1 MKFSGKI
8 PPVIPG
14 RITSAVFGPAP
25 VGRDRAIGMSER
37 LAAVSSLQSSLEY
50 LTQRKDIEKGGMN
63 DWEVARQYLAGAGP
77 LTRRLVDGV
86 SGVRTTTALHAAR
99 TAVALGMLL
108 PGDSRWRGAGNVFLG
123 TSSAL
128 LSPRHHYGGDGSDQ
142 VATLVQLA
150 TGAARLVP
158 SPAAKDALLWYA
170 SLQANMAYAISGW
183 VKLFGKP
190 WRDATALGG
199 VMRTRTYGHEGMHR
213 WTQEHPKTAK
223 VLTHSVL
230 ALECSFPLVY
240 AGGGKLTR
248 SMITSAAAFHVA
260 NGYFM
265 GLSRFV
271 TAFPAFHP
279 LVAYTAAPRSHPT
292 VAGRDDRA
300 LTAAA
305 AALAGG
311 TLAAAATAV
320 RRRLRTTEGWHTSR
334 TLTARSKNRLQYE
347 EYSPGDPEQPVVV
360 LASGLLSTSEHY
372 AWMAERLCFETRY
385 GVITYARAGYA
396 GSHRHATT
404 AFRLSESVQD
414 LVDLVNGAVAP
425 HRKVILVGHSIGGE
439 LARRAARHLG
449 DRLQGIVYL
458 DSSHPGQ
465 FTSGLGASEKGLAG
479 NFTAVSRALRLGTGI
494 LLTHPVWI
502 GELPYAY
509 RKKVFAQYADARMWE
524 AARREWKAIR
534 ADFKSFTGALARIE
548 GVPALVV
555 SAQRTVDRN
564 PEQLLLH
571 RELAEAHTGARTETV
586 VIEGATHE
594 TMLITSRYAN
604 QVTDRVIAFFDGL
617 DHRSPTTQAAPSSSS
632 ARPVGRKETAR

>member
-1 MKFSGKI
+1 M
-8 PPVIPG
+8 
-14 RITSAVFGPAP
+14 FGPAP
-25 VGRDRAIGMSER
+25 VARDRAIGMSER

-77 LTRRLVDGV
+77 VTRRLVDGV
-86 SGVRTTTALHAAR
+86 SGVRTTTALHLAR
-99 TAVALGMLL
+99 SAVSLAMLL

-123 TSSAL
+123 ASSAL

-150 TGAARLVP
+150 TGAARLAP

-170 SLQANMAYAISGW
+170 SLQAGMAYAVSGW

-190 WRDATALGG
+190 WRDASALGG
-199 VMRTRTYGHEGMHR
+199 VMRTRTYGHEGLHR
-213 WTQEHPKTAK
+213 WTCEHPRTAK
-223 VLTHSVL
+223 ALTHGVL
-230 ALECSFPLVY
+230 ALECLFPLVY
-240 AGGGKLTR
+240 ARGGKLTR

-279 LVAYTAAPRSHPT
+279 LVAYTATPRSHPT

-300 LTAAA
+300 LTAAVV
-305 AALAGG
+305 ALAGG
-311 TLAAAATAV
+311 TAAAAATVV

-334 TLTARSKNRLQYE
+334 TLTTRSKNLLQYE
-347 EYSPGDPEQPVVV
+347 EYSPGAPDQPVVV
-360 LASGLLSTSEHY
+360 LAGGLLSTSEHY
-372 AWMAERLCFETRY
+372 AWIAERLCHETRY
-385 GVITYARAGYA
+385 GVVTYARAGYA
-396 GSHRHATT
+396 GSRRRATT
-404 AFRLSESVQD
+404 GFRLSESVRD

-425 HRKVILVGHSIGGE
+425 GRKVILVGHSIGGE

-449 DRLQGIVYL
+449 DRVQGIVYL

-465 FTSGLGASEKGLAG
+465 FSSGLGASEKGLAG
-479 NFTAVSRALRLGTGI
+479 NFASVGRALRLGTGI
-494 LLTHPVWI
+494 LLTRPVWI
-502 GELPYAY
+502 NELPYAY

-534 ADFKSFTGALARIE
+534 ADFTSFTGALARVE

-571 RELAEAHTGARTETV
+571 GELAEAHVGARTESV

-604 QVTDRVIAFFDGL
+604 QVTDRIIAFFDGQ
-617 DHRSPTTQAAPSSSS
+617 DRRSTTATTSTSSSTSTTATASS
-632 ARPVGRKETAR
+632 ASRPGRPVARKEAAR